1 MAPKQLAEMSPKEL
15 KALLNDH
22 RKLNIVWHAS
32 AEDQQTHLIFKDYP
46 RAAAELLSPYCKR
59 QSSGK
64 PMTPTPTVTIT
75 GGTFDHV
82 RRIFRAIGVY
92 CNEGKTLPDIG
103 ELRYFDALKLNE
115 AARLLQ
121 VKPIGDSIW
130 TALLGLRHAPLIAD
144 VKAVLNAYPPTDSR
158 PGIVTKQ
165 PAIAIVEGRFDRN
178 DQELVELMASKD
190 TFRKLLQEKTDE
202 HVKKAEELERQHR
215 RRKQRRGGNEG
226 RPGQQ
231 AREELE
237 DAEQKMVRVEPP
249 SFKDKVQFPELGSVA
264 EKRNGRRS

>member
-1 MAPKQLAEMSPKEL
+1 MAPTEL
-15 KALLNDH
+15 KALSNDH
-22 RKLNIVWHAS
+22 RKVNIVWHAS
-32 AEDQQTHLIFKDYP
+32 AEDQQTYPIFKDYP

-64 PMTPTPTVTIT
+64 PITPTPTVTIT
-75 GGTFDHV
+75 GETFDHV

-92 CNEGKTLPDIG
+92 CNEGKTLPEIG

-130 TALLGLRHAPLIAD
+130 TALLGLRYAPLIAD
-144 VKAVLNAYPPTDSR
+144 VKAVLTAYPPTDSR

-165 PAIAIVEGRFDRN
+165 LAIAIVEGRFDRN

-190 TFRKLLQEKTDE
+190 TFRNLLQEKTDE
-202 HVKKAEELERQHR
+202 HVEKAEELERR
-215 RRKQRRGGNEG
+215 RRQGKKRRGGNGG
-226 RPGQQ
+226 RRGREE
-231 AREELE
+231 REELKE
-237 DAEQKMVRVEPP
+237 AEQEMVRVEPP
-249 SFKDKVQFPELGSVA
+249 SYKDKVQFPELGSVA
-264 EKRNGRRS
+264 EKCSGRRT